1 MDTRELGSFGE
12 QQASMFLRKKGYS
25 IAAVNYSC
33 RIGEIDI
40 IARKDNIIAFVEVKL
55 RKSDYFGSGMEYV
68 TKAKQKRII
77 RTAMYYM
84 QHKSQELQPRFD
96 IIEIYAPNGKDG
108 AVTIDHL
115 EDAFQCDYTL

>member
-12 QQASMFLRKKGYS
+12 QQAALFLRKKGYDVV
-25 IAAVNYSC
+25 AVNYSC

-40 IARKDNIIAFVEVKL
+40 IARKDDIIAFVEVKL
-55 RKSDYFGSGMEYV
+55 RKNDVFGSAMEYV
-68 TKAKQKRII
+68 TKTKQRRII

-84 QHKSQELQPRFD
+84 QNKSQMLQPRFD
-96 IIEIYAPNGKDG
+96 VIEIYAPNGTDG
-108 AVTIDHL
+108 PVEIDYA